1 MTQDYNRHDEGN
13 LLKILQYNK
22 AKRREIMD
30 SIFNDRETQDHAIL
44 LLQEPCRTYK
54 QTMPLLHQ
62 SWMAF
67 EPTHPAETQP
77 RTTIYINNKKIP
89 PATVEQIP
97 IPHSDVT
104 AIALPA
110 LPPLQKPTL
119 IVNLYNSNSHTLID
133 LLPSILSQNIK
144 IEKYDIILIAGDF
157 NLHYALWN
165 PMGYTDQEPQA
176 QILVDIMMDA
186 NLTPLLPS
194 GTVTFPPRNETEH
207 GTTIDL
213 VWGNETATDTLL
225 KCHTVEQT
233 NDHGSDY

>member
-1 MTQDYNRHDEGN
+1 MTEKHKTMQFYCYKNHAAHTN
-13 LLKILQYNK
+13 
-22 AKRREIMD
+22 KRRP
-30 SIFNDRETQDHAIL
+30 SFTNHGWPLSQLTPPRHNPARQYIL
-44 LLQEPCRTYK
+44 TTRR
-54 QTMPLLHQ
+54 
-62 SWMAF
+62 S
-67 EPTHPAETQP
+67 HPP
-77 RTTIYINNKKIP
+77 
-89 PATVEQIP
+89 TVEQIP

-104 AIALPA
+104 AIALPP
-110 LPPLQKPTL
+110 LPPFQKPTL

-165 PMGYTDQEPQA
+165 PVGYTDQEPQA

-233 NDHGSDY
+233 NDHGSDH